1 MDNPLAASLSDMV
14 LEAFQSAP
22 DKSPSPKRRR
32 FDRNSKNPLDG
43 HDAET
48 PLTESL
54 ERAYDLWLRALA
66 QDPLND
72 RDVHSICAHC
82 KYGNLGIMQ
91 ARDLI
96 MKGLSRECLLTED
109 YIPNSKVGVDPRNRN
124 DLGGNWNTAHDLM
137 ATVKRVGWSDAETKN
152 AVCVQIIP
160 GDTSVEKYN
169 QILVED
175 VPLKPVKTGELTH
188 SSISCSHTTLGL
200 RAIEAACPN
209 SDPLISEN
217 KKLSKTWIAKTDQ
230 AFATAVDRG
239 LKWQIL
245 HYAVRTKYPEALVI
259 LIAAYNVYGS
269 VQQKTCEV
277 QGLMEMYKMA
287 KQFKDCGK
295 LPDWDHIKAALLK
308 KEPPFAEDIDFLSQ
322 FLVGKA
328 GDDDAVTFLQC
339 FVASHRQFVP
349 AKKRIPGEVFGALAD
364 FPLVNVA
371 WAVCLTSYCG
381 DASPRAKGNVC
392 DFVSAASVRGL
403 QKKLLLGQFDTH
415 KCVKIANS
423 EKTQEVV
430 QEHKTTTA
438 CVASEVILLQV
449 KARLKAAGLPE
460 QPEFNNRLNKCLTW
474 LQESLIRFILDK
486 PQRNGREVTHLHGC
500 AWQFLEDV
508 QQEFADVDGT
518 TLSQTWPKSAKAA
531 SPKKKTCAASSSR
544 GPHEQHVYAM
554 DSFGVVVDPIAKL
567 RANNFDIG
575 SMIGK
580 KEQED
585 SRFTIVSVNELDVVT
600 LKPWFPEGSDDAAS
614 ANQTENMECLL
625 RTFELKKTA
634 GAKVRHAGWVA
645 VRPVEQDVQI
655 MYERGYALWAVSKI
669 SEHCIGTFTDV
680 FEKVECLFK
689 PKQMAIAKAECPAG
703 YLIIAPES
711 LKVCACETVKL
722 DEVATDTR
730 ARVTLVNAKLA
741 GYTFY
746 ASPWIKKKRAAAF
759 WFVETTDDPSKA
771 NMSYA
776 VASYDVT
783 AGAELTAPTGV
794 KLGYPPLEPAASA
807 PTKISTKTTPQDK
820 VAHPPD
826 EAHKHIVRVRTLVN
840 HKALKK
846 NDVLMVWEKAEKR
859 GDKAEKRGAEGIS
872 LAKVMRKR

>member
-1 MDNPLAASLSDMV
+1 M
-14 LEAFQSAP
+14 
-22 DKSPSPKRRR
+22 
-32 FDRNSKNPLDG
+32 
-43 HDAET
+43 
-48 PLTESL
+48 
-54 ERAYDLWLRALA
+54 
-66 QDPLND
+66 
-72 RDVHSICAHC
+72 
-82 KYGNLGIMQ
+82 
-91 ARDLI
+91 
-96 MKGLSRECLLTED
+96 
-109 YIPNSKVGVDPRNRN
+109 
-124 DLGGNWNTAHDLM
+124 
-137 ATVKRVGWSDAETKN
+137 
-152 AVCVQIIP
+152 
-160 GDTSVEKYN
+160 
-169 QILVED
+169 
-175 VPLKPVKTGELTH
+175 
-188 SSISCSHTTLGL
+188 
-200 RAIEAACPN
+200 
-209 SDPLISEN
+209 
-217 KKLSKTWIAKTDQ
+217 
-230 AFATAVDRG
+230 DRG

-245 HYAVRTKYPEALVI
+245 HYVVRTKYPEALVI

-371 WAVCLTSYCG
+371 WAVCLAAYCG

-392 DFVSAASVRGL
+392 DFISAASVRGL

-415 KCVKIANS
+415 KCVMIANS
-423 EKTQEVV
+423 AKTQKVE
-430 QEHKTTTA
+430 QEHKTTAA

-449 KARLKAAGLPE
+449 KARLKTAGLPE

-474 LQESLIRFILDK
+474 LQESLVRFILDK
-486 PQRNGREVTHLHGC
+486 PQRQGREVTHLHGC
-500 AWQFLEDV
+500 AWQFVADV
-508 QQEFADVDGT
+508 QQEFPHVLVPI
-518 TLSQTWPKSAKAA
+518 LSATWPKCGKAA
-531 SPKKKTCAASSSR
+531 CPKKQDSAASSSR
-544 GPHEQHVYAM
+544 APNEQHVYAM

-580 KEQED
+580 KDQED
-585 SRFTIVSVNELDVVT
+585 SRFTIVSVNEWGVVT
-600 LKPWFPEGSDDAAS
+600 LKPWFPEGSDDAAR
-614 ANQTENMECLL
+614 ADQTENIECLL

-645 VRPVEQDVQI
+645 ARPVEQDVQI
-655 MYERGYALWAVSKI
+655 MYERGYALWALSRI
-669 SEHCIGTFTDV
+669 SEHCIGTFSDV
-680 FEKVECLFK
+680 FEMVDCLFK
-689 PKQMAIAKAECPAG
+689 PKQMAIAKKECPAG
-703 YLIIAPES
+703 HLIIAPES

-722 DEVATDTR
+722 DEVASDTR
-730 ARVTLVNAKLA
+730 ATVTLVNTKLA
-741 GYTFY
+741 GYSFY
-746 ASPWIKKKRAAAF
+746 ASPWITQKRAAAF
-759 WFVETTDDPSKA
+759 WFVESTDDPSKA

-776 VASYDVT
+776 MASYDVT
-783 AGAELTAPTGV
+783 AGAEVTPPTAV
-794 KLGYPPLEPAASA
+794 KLGYPHLEPAARA
-807 PTKISTKTTPQDK
+807 PTKISKKTPAQDS
-820 VAHPPD
+820 VAHLAD
-826 EAHKHIVRVRTLVN
+826 EGHKHIVRVRILVN

-859 GDKAEKRGAEGIS
+859 VDKRPASGAEGIS